1 MKNALSLPA
10 VIISFEKYMCCGC
23 EVSSFAG
30 FSASGSSQHLQ
41 ACVKITGMAHDVIRI
56 SYMYELALSTLPCV
70 KARIATEAGYI
81 ARSYTRVLQRSLL
94 LTCWMPVTSSSHIAA
109 ETPQCTG
116 SSQVLPRYYC
126 DHHKVTPST
135 SLAASWQV

>member
-1 MKNALSLPA
+1 
-10 VIISFEKYMCCGC
+10 MCCGC
-23 EVSSFAG
+23 EVSK
-30 FSASGSSQHLQ
+30 ASLDSVLAVRHSIFGQ
-41 ACVKITGMAHDVIRI
+41 ACVKSTGMAHDVIRI
-56 SYMYELALSTLPCV
+56 SYELALSTLSCA

-135 SLAASWQV
+135 SLVASWQV

>member
-1 MKNALSLPA
+1 
-10 VIISFEKYMCCGC
+10 
-23 EVSSFAG
+23 
-30 FSASGSSQHLQ
+30 
-41 ACVKITGMAHDVIRI
+41 MAHVIRI
-56 SYMYELALSTLPCV
+56 SYELALSTLSCV

-81 ARSYTRVLQRSLL
+81 ACSYTRVLQRSLL

-135 SLAASWQV
+135 SLVASWQVLRAPSCATACKQSAIMYASHEMMIGNPLTAQSHPSYHSRTESGHP